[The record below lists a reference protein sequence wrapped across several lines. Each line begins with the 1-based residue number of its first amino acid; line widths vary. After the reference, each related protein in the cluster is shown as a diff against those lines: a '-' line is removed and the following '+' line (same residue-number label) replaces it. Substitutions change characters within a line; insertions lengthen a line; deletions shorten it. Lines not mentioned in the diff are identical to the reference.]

1 VNDTQGWE
9 PHLWTFLAE
18 VQKISSFVDVGCG
31 AGLVT
36 KFMLDRGVD
45 ARCVEAS
52 NEAIRHSLLPRAC
65 PTLTLTLTLTLSALS
80 LHRPLTGVKEV
91 TRRAGGCVWDYWLHW
106 EHWDAGLTIHLTL
119 PSIRGM
125 FGSAGVLTHPA
136 GCSETRHDRVLG
148 GDHQLS
154 QRSATQSLTLP
165 RGCVR
170 GRGSH
175 HSTRLHARAVVSH
188 GDCGRGLHGG
198 VLGGE
203 RGERPERRVGS
214 GLVNLKG

>member
-65 PTLTLTLTLTLSALS
+65 PTHPNPNPNPNPISALS
-80 LHRPLTGVKEV
+80 
-91 TRRAGGCVWDYWLHW
+91 A
-106 EHWDAGLTIHLTL
+106 
-119 PSIRGM
+119 
-125 FGSAGVLTHPA
+125 
-136 GCSETRHDRVLG
+136 
-148 GDHQLS
+148 
-154 QRSATQSLTLP
+154 
-165 RGCVR
+165 
-170 GRGSH
+170 
-175 HSTRLHARAVVSH
+175 
-188 GDCGRGLHGG
+188 
-198 VLGGE
+198 
-203 RGERPERRVGS
+203 
-214 GLVNLKG
+214 